1 MHQSKSNF
9 LIVLAIAFLTV
20 ALWAYSNRPAQEP
33 PWPEIIPGFA
43 FSPYQKGQDALKE
56 NHPTLEQIES
66 DLKLLSGHTHAIRTY
81 TVDGVFASIPSL
93 AKKHRLNIALGA
105 WLDKDKQRN
114 AREIETLLKVA
125 VSNPRNVVRVI
136 AGNEAVLRGDLS
148 VEEMANYLDY
158 IRRELGVPVSTA
170 EPYHVWLDHPELVK
184 HVDYLAVHMLPYW
197 EGLEVE
203 AAVEFIVQ
211 QMDALKKAYPDKPVV
226 IGEVGWPSYGRS
238 IKGAVASAA
247 NEAIFLRRFIDVA
260 ARNNYTFYIM
270 EAFDQPWKE
279 ELEGAVGAYWGVY
292 DIDRQPKFEF
302 HSPIVEIPQW
312 HLLAAASV
320 LVAVITLLVL
330 FIDSET
336 LSHKGRGFLGLVAFA
351 AATLIVWITYDYS
364 QQYQNWLSAVV
375 GILLLIGVVGVM
387 IVLLIEAHEWAE
399 AIWVRQRRRVVE
411 PVQSQSATLP
421 FVSIHVPAYNEPPAM
436 MIETLDA
443 LSRLDYP
450 SFEVIVMDN
459 NTKDPDVWQPV
470 EAHCA
475 QLGERFRFFHVDPL
489 PGFKAGALNY
499 ALQQTSPEAEII
511 AVIDS
516 DYLVDSCWLRQ
527 LAPHFIDPEVAI
539 VQAPQDYRDDNEN
552 AFKAMCYSEY
562 RGFFYIG
569 MITRNERNAIIQ
581 HGTMTMVR
589 RSVLEKVGRWGEST
603 ITEDAELGL
612 RIFEHGYKASYT
624 PQSYGQGVMP
634 DTFIDYKKQRYRW
647 AFGAMQILR
656 EHAGALLGWKRTQLL
671 AGQRY
676 HFVAGWLPWIAD
688 GFNFIFNLAAIAWSL
703 AMLFWPRDID
713 APQLIF
719 SAVPLI
725 FFGFKIIKMFYLY
738 GGAVRTSLRPAL
750 SAAIAGLALSHTI
763 ARAVLSGLIIGR
775 KIAFYRTPKKTAK
788 AVLWKALL
796 DAREEFMLAGIL
808 VSSIFAIVTQIG
820 LESRET
826 LMWIIVLAVQA
837 IPYGCALLMSLV
849 STLPQLPA
857 RVAGIMDKPK
867 NSCEL

>member
-1 MHQSKSNF
+1 MQQSKSNI
-9 LIVLAIAFLTV
+9 LIVLTIAFLTV

-33 PWPEIIPGFA
+33 PWPEVIPGFA
-43 FSPYQKGQDALKE
+43 FSPFQKGQDPFE
-56 NHPTLEQIES
+56 ETYPTLEQIDS
-66 DLKLLSGHTHAIRTY
+66 DLQLLSGHTHAIRTY
-81 TVDGVFASIPSL
+81 TVDGVFAKIPAL
-93 AKKHRLNIALGA
+93 AQKHGINIALGA
-105 WLDKDKQRN
+105 WLDKDKQKN
-114 AREIETLLKVA
+114 TREIETLLKVA
-125 VSNPRNVVRVI
+125 VNNPRNVVRVI
-136 AGNEAVLRGDLS
+136 AGNESLLRGDLS
-148 VEEMANYLDY
+148 VEELSGYLDY
-158 IRRELGVPVSTA
+158 VRRELGVPVSTA
-170 EPYHVWLDHPELVK
+170 EPYHVWLEHPELVE

-197 EGLEVE
+197 EGLEVQ
-203 AAVEFIVQ
+203 AAINFIVE
-211 QMDALKKAYPDKPVV
+211 QMDALKQAYPDKPIV

-238 IKGAVASAA
+238 IKGATASQA

-260 ARNNYTFYIM
+260 ERNDYTFYIM

-292 DIDRQPKFEF
+292 NVDRQPKFEF

-320 LVAVITLLVL
+320 LVAIITLLVL

-364 QQYQNWLSAVV
+364 QQYQNWMSAVV

-387 IVLLIEAHEWAE
+387 MVLLVEAHEWAE
-399 AIWVRQRRRVVE
+399 AIWVRQRRRIVQ
-411 PVQSQSATLP
+411 PVRSQPATLP
-421 FVSIHVPAYNEPPAM
+421 YVSIHVPAYNEPPAM
-436 MIETLDA
+436 MIETLNA

-450 SFEVIVMDN
+450 NFEVIVMDN

-470 EAHCA
+470 QAHCEK
-475 QLGERFRFFHVDPL
+475 LGKRFRFFHEDPL

-499 ALQQTSPEAEII
+499 ALQKTTAEAEII

-516 DYLVDSCWLRQ
+516 DYIVEPCWLRE
-527 LAPHFIDPEVAI
+527 LAPHFSDPDVAI
-539 VQAPQDYRDDNEN
+539 VQAPQDYSDDNEN
-552 AFKAMCYSEY
+552 AFKAMCYAEY

-589 RSVLEKVGRWGEST
+589 RSVLEQVGRWGEST

-612 RIFEHGYKASYT
+612 RIFEHGYKAGYT
-624 PQSYGQGVMP
+624 PQSYGRGVMP

-656 EHAGALLGWKRTQLL
+656 EHAGELLGWKRTKLE

-688 GFNFIFNLAAIAWSL
+688 GFNLLFNLAAIAWSL
-703 AMLFWPRDID
+703 AMIFWPRHID

-725 FFGFKIIKMFYLY
+725 FFGFKMIKMFYLY
-738 GGAVRTSLRPAL
+738 GGAVRTSLRPAF

-763 ARAVLSGLIIGR
+763 ARAVMSGLVIGR
-775 KIAFYRTPKKTAK
+775 KIPFYRTPKQTAK
-788 AVLWKALL
+788 AALWRALL
-796 DAREEFMLAGIL
+796 DAREEF
-808 VSSIFAIVTQIG
+808 IFATVLLGLIVAIVTQIG
-820 LESRET
+820 LDSRET
-826 LMWIIVLAVQA
+826 LMWVIVLAVQA
-837 IPYGCALLMSLV
+837 IPYGSALLLSLV
-849 STLPQLPA
+849 STLPKLPA
-857 RVAGIMDKPK
+857 KLAGLMKKADK
-867 NSCEL
+867 SCKA

>member
-1 MHQSKSNF
+1 M
-9 LIVLAIAFLTV
+9 
-20 ALWAYSNRPAQEP
+20 YR
-33 PWPEIIPGFA
+33 
-43 FSPYQKGQDALKE
+43 
-56 NHPTLEQIES
+56 
-66 DLKLLSGHTHAIRTY
+66 
-81 TVDGVFASIPSL
+81 
-93 AKKHRLNIALGA
+93 
-105 WLDKDKQRN
+105 
-114 AREIETLLKVA
+114 
-125 VSNPRNVVRVI
+125 
-136 AGNEAVLRGDLS
+136 
-148 VEEMANYLDY
+148 
-158 IRRELGVPVSTA
+158 
-170 EPYHVWLDHPELVK
+170 
-184 HVDYLAVHMLPYW
+184 YW
-197 EGLEVE
+197 EGIELDK
-203 AAVEFIVQ
+203 AVDFIEQ
-211 QMDALKKAYPDKPVV
+211 QMDALKQAYPDKPVV

-238 IKGAVASAA
+238 IKDAVASPA
-247 NEAIFLRRFIDVA
+247 NEAVFLRRFIDHA
-260 ARNNYTFYIM
+260 ARNDYTFYIM
-270 EAFDQPWKE
+270 EAFDQLWKE

-292 DIDRQPKFEF
+292 NIDRQPKFEF

-351 AATLIVWITYDYS
+351 AATLIVWVTYDYS

-399 AIWVRQRRRVVE
+399 AIWVRQRRRIVE
-411 PVQSQSATLP
+411 PVKSQPASLP

-436 MIETLDA
+436 MIETLNA

-450 SFEVIVMDN
+450 DFEVIVMDN

-475 QLGERFRFFHVDPL
+475 RLGERFRFFHEDPL
-489 PGFKAGALNY
+489 PGFKAGALNF
-499 ALQQTSPEAEII
+499 ALQQTTPEAEII

-516 DYLVDSCWLRQ
+516 DYIVEPCWLRQ
-527 LAPHFIDPEVAI
+527 LAPHFADAEVAI

-552 AFKAMCYSEY
+552 AFKAMSYAEY

-569 MITRNERNAIIQ
+569 MVTRNERNAIIQ

-589 RSVLEKVGRWGEST
+589 RSVLEEVGRWGEST

-624 PQSYGQGVMP
+624 PRSYGRGIMP
-634 DTFIDYKKQRYRW
+634 DTFDDYKKQRYRW

-656 EHAGALLGWKRTQLL
+656 EHAGALLGLNRTKLE

-688 GFNFIFNLAAIAWSL
+688 GFNLLFNLAAIAWSL

-725 FFGFKIIKMFYLY
+725 FFSFKMIKMFYLY
-738 GGAVRTSLRPAL
+738 GGAVQTSFRPAL
-750 SAAIAGLALSHTI
+750 SAAIAGLALSHVI

-775 KIAFYRTPKKTAK
+775 KIPFYRTPKQTAK
-788 AVLWKALL
+788 AALWKALA
-796 DAREEFMLAGIL
+796 DAREEFMLAIIL
-808 VSSIFAIVTQIG
+808 VGLIIAIVTQIG
-820 LESRET
+820 LDSRET
-826 LMWIIVLAVQA
+826 LMWLVVLAVQA
-837 IPYGCALLMSLV
+837 IPYGCALLMSLI
-849 STLPQLPA
+849 STLPKLPA
-857 RVAGIMDKPK
+857 KVAGIMEKPEK
-867 NSCEL
+867 SC

>member
-1 MHQSKSNF
+1 MLQSKSNF

-33 PWPEIIPGFA
+33 PWPDIIPGFA
-43 FSPYQKGQDALKE
+43 FSPYQKGQDALKDL
-56 NHPTLEQIES
+56 HPTLEEIES

-81 TVDGVFASIPSL
+81 TVNGVFSQIPSL
-93 AKKHRLNIALGA
+93 AKKHRLNIAVGA
-105 WLDKDKQRN
+105 WLDKDKERN
-114 AREIETLLKVA
+114 AQEIETLLKVA
-125 VSNPRNVVRVI
+125 VNNPRNVVRVI
-136 AGNEAVLRGDLS
+136 AGNESILRGDLS
-148 VEEMANYLDY
+148 VDEMAAYLDY

-170 EPYHVWLDHPELVK
+170 EPYHVWLDHPELVE

-197 EGLEVE
+197 EGIELEK
-203 AAVEFIVQ
+203 AVDFIVQ
-211 QMDALKKAYPDKPVV
+211 QMDALKQAYPDKPVV

-238 IKGAVASAA
+238 IKGAVASPA

-260 ARNNYTFYIM
+260 ARKDYTFYIM

-411 PVQSQSATLP
+411 PVQSQSAAMP

-450 SFEVIVMDN
+450 NFEVIVMDN

-499 ALQQTSPEAEII
+499 ALQQTAPEAEII

-516 DYLVDSCWLRQ
+516 DYIVESCWLRQ
-527 LAPHFIDPEVAI
+527 LAPHFADPEVAI

-589 RSVLEKVGRWGEST
+589 RSVLEKVGCWGEST

-612 RIFEHGYKASYT
+612 RIFEYGYKASYT
-624 PQSYGQGVMP
+624 PQSYGRGVMP
-634 DTFIDYKKQRYRW
+634 DTFVDYKKQRYRW

-656 EHAGALLGWKRTQLL
+656 EHAGALLGWNRTKLV

-725 FFGFKIIKMFYLY
+725 FFGFKMVKMFYLY

-775 KIAFYRTPKKTAK
+775 KIAFFRTPKKTAK
-788 AVLWKALL
+788 AAFWSALL
-796 DAREEFMLAGIL
+796 DAREEFILAGIL
-808 VSSIFAIVTQIG
+808 ISLIFAIATQIG

-826 LMWIIVLAVQA
+826 LMWISVLAVQA
-837 IPYGCALLMSLV
+837 IPYGCALLMSLI
-849 STLPQLPA
+849 STLPKLPA